1 MSRANVPAFTV
12 ATGEHFVAAQTH
24 GLTIRE
30 HFAAM
35 ALSGLLANNGQF
47 NRDIENQIALS
58 VEYADH
64 LLAELEKPR

>member
-35 ALSGLLANNGQF
+35 MLASLLTHVNRSTDGLHECEIAVQYANALIQELA
-47 NRDIENQIALS
+47 
-58 VEYADH
+58 
-64 LLAELEKPR
+64 K